1 MSGARNEN
9 LGHPPHLS
17 TSIST
22 AGHAS
27 ALATAHPEMHTL
39 IGLDVDPIARATA
52 TARLAGLVEARR
64 AGGEAS
70 STPASASTPPPSSL
84 TLHVRAANFRTLA
97 AELAE
102 SGCDAADG
110 ILLDLGFSSMQV

>member
-1 MSGARNEN
+1 MVGRMKTWDEEGGEGGREGGTGREGWNPQP
-9 LGHPPHLS
+9 G
-17 TSIST
+17 
-22 AGHAS
+22 
-27 ALATAHPEMHTL
+27 LAQFK
-39 IGLDVDPIARATA
+39 VDAPRKCGDDGGGRT
-52 TARLAGLVEARR
+52 RR